1 MVALTGSSGFVG
13 RAVRARLMAR
23 GVPVRPLVRRAA
35 LAGEAH
41 WDPAAGRLDP
51 EALAGVTAVVHL
63 AGENL
68 TSGPWTRARRQ
79 RLVASRVG
87 STTLLAETMA
97 GLPQPPAV
105 LITASAIGIYGHRDD
120 EILTEDSAPG
130 SGFLADLVSDWE
142 GAAAPAAA
150 AGIRLVHLRF
160 GVILGA
166 GGGIMARV
174 LPIFRL
180 GLGGP
185 LGSGE
190 QWMSWVSLPDAV
202 SVIDQAIG
210 HAGFTGPLN
219 VTAPHPVRNT
229 EFTRE
234 LAAALRR
241 PARFRVPTFL
251 LELLLGDLA
260 REAVLASARVQPAR
274 LGALGFGFADPTLSE
289 ALPHLLGSA

>member
-1 MVALTGSSGFVG
+1 MVALTGSTGFVG
-13 RAVRARLMAR
+13 RAIRARLMAR
-23 GVPVRPLVRRAA
+23 GVPVRPLVRRTA
-35 LAGEAH
+35 LPGEAH
-41 WDPAAGRLDP
+41 WDPAGQRLDP

-68 TSGPWTRARRQ
+68 TSGPWTRARRR
-79 RLVASRVG
+79 RLVASRVE
-87 STTLLAETMA
+87 STTLMAETMA
-97 GLPQPPAV
+97 RLPQPPAV
-105 LITASAIGIYGHRDD
+105 LITASAIGIYGPRGD
-120 EILTEDSAPG
+120 EVLTEDSVRG

-142 GAAAPAAA
+142 RAAAPAAA
-150 AGIRLVHLRF
+150 AGVRVVHLRF

-166 GGGIMARV
+166 GGGLMARV

-190 QWMSWVSLPDAV
+190 QWMSWISLPDAV
-202 SVIDQAIG
+202 SVIDQAID
-210 HAGFTGPLN
+210 HPGFTGPLN
-219 VTAPHPVRNT
+219 LTAPHPVRNV

-241 PARFRVPTFL
+241 PALLRVPAFM
-251 LELLLGDLA
+251 LELVLGDLA

-274 LGALGFGFADPTLSE
+274 LDALGFEFADPTLSE
-289 ALPHLLGSA
+289 ALPHLLGFG